1 MLDMLIRLGI
11 LALVVLLILA
21 IVWIGRAFVAQQ
33 RRLALAAAPL
43 ADAPSLVGALEPAAG
58 KVRILAFSSETCI
71 QCHTQ
76 QLPALQRL
84 QKLRGE
90 QIEVVEIDAPA
101 APDLVKR
108 YHVLT
113 VPSTVVLDPEG
124 QARAVNYGFANTGKL
139 REQVDAVLALTH

>member
-1 MLDMLIRLGI
+1 MLDTLIRLGI
-11 LALVVLLILA
+11 LALIFLLIVA
-21 IVWIGRAFVAQQ
+21 IVWAGRALVARQ

-43 ADAPSLVGALEPAAG
+43 PDAPTGASESEPAAG
-58 KVRILAFSSETCI
+58 RVRILAFSSATCT

-84 QKLRGE
+84 QELRGE

-113 VPSTVVLDPEG
+113 VPSTVVLDPAG

-139 REQVDAVLALTH
+139 REQVDAVLAPTH